1 MSERQQGERP
11 ELHPNPDDRVFLRR
25 VFMLLVLAAI
35 VTVLVLAHNL
45 VLLAFGSLLVALLL
59 IAASEA
65 FQNRL
70 GLSKGLSLALATLLM
85 LGTLGLIGYLFWSE
99 LEFQAEMLGRE
110 LPLAWQAMERRLET
124 GPIGRLLLA
133 SLQNRATVTWATNE
147 AGAIVRGSA
156 LVLFNL
162 VILLSAA
169 IYFAA
174 DPARYRRGLAMLSP
188 PRWRA
193 LTDRTLGEIG
203 MALRLWLVTQG
214 ISMVVM
220 GALFA
225 VGLWLSG
232 VPAWGALAL
241 LGGLAEFIPYVGPL
255 VAMVPA
261 FLLAAAGQGS
271 LAGVFLTYALA
282 RVVQANIVTPLVTGR
297 VVSVPPGWYIFL
309 ILGAGYV
316 FGTFGLFFSGPL
328 AIVVY
333 TAWLA
338 LYSRATLGDAV
349 ETPREYAAAR
359 KERQNGT
366 GNSSAAEASGA
377 DGAGGVTSPP
387 EPPAPDRR

>member
-1 MSERQQGERP
+1 MIEPP
-11 ELHPNPDDRVFLRR
+11 ELSPHPDDRPFLRR
-25 VFMLLVLAAI
+25 LFLVLVLAAV

-45 VLLAFGSLLVALLL
+45 LLLAFGSLLVALLL

-65 FQNRL
+65 FQRRL
-70 GLSKGLSLALATLLM
+70 KLSKGVSLTLATLLM
-85 LGTLGLIGYLFWSE
+85 LGTLGLIGYLFFAE

-124 GPIGRLLLA
+124 GAIGRLLLA
-133 SLQNRATVTWATNE
+133 SLQSRQTVTWITSE
-147 AGAIVRGSA
+147 AGAIARGSA
-156 LVLFNL
+156 VVLFNL
-162 VILLSAA
+162 VIVISAA

-188 PRWRA
+188 PRYRA

-225 VGLWLSG
+225 AGLYLSG
-232 VPAWGALAL
+232 VPAWGALGL
-241 LGGLAEFIPYVGPL
+241 LGGLAEFIPYVGPI

-316 FGTFGLFFSGPL
+316 FGTFGLFFAGPL
-328 AIVVY
+328 GIAAY

-349 ETPREYAAAR
+349 ETPREHAAAR
-359 KERQNGT
+359 KARNGAEAEAIE
-366 GNSSAAEASGA
+366 SPAAE
-377 DGAGGVTSPP
+377 P
-387 EPPAPDRR
+387 EPRAPDRR

>member
-1 MSERQQGERP
+1 MSEAP
-11 ELHPNPDDRVFLRR
+11 PLSPHPDDRPFLRR
-25 VFMLLVLAAI
+25 LFLLLVLAAI

-45 VLLAFGSLLVALLL
+45 LLLAFGSLLVALLL

-65 FQNRL
+65 FQRRL
-70 GLSKGLSLALATLLM
+70 KLAKGVSLTLATLLM
-85 LGTLGLIGYLFWSE
+85 LGTLFLIGFLFWTE

-110 LPLAWQAMERRLET
+110 LPLAWQDMQRRLET
-124 GPIGRLLLA
+124 GAIGRLLLG
-133 SLQNRATVTWATNE
+133 SLQNRQTVTWITSE
-147 AGAIVRGSA
+147 AGAIARGSA
-156 LVLFNL
+156 VVLFNL
-162 VILLSAA
+162 IIVISAA

-188 PRWRA
+188 PRYRA

-214 ISMVVM
+214 ISMLVM
-220 GALFA
+220 GGLFA
-225 VGLWLSG
+225 LGLWLSG

-241 LGGLAEFIPYVGPL
+241 LGGLAEFIPYVGPI

-271 LAGVFLTYALA
+271 LPGVFLTYALA
-282 RVVQANIVTPLVTGR
+282 RVAQANLVTPLVTGR

-316 FGTFGLFFSGPL
+316 FGTFGLFFAGPL
-328 AIVVY
+328 AIAAY
-333 TAWLA
+333 TGWLA

-349 ETPREYAAAR
+349 ETPSEHAAAR
-359 KERQNGT
+359 RHRNGET
-366 GNSSAAEASGA
+366 DPAGQAARA
-377 DGAGGVTSPP
+377 DP
-387 EPPAPDRR
+387 

>member
-1 MSERQQGERP
+1 MAQRP
-11 ELHPNPDDRVFLRR
+11 ELTPHPDDHAFLRR
-25 VFMLLVLAAI
+25 LFIVLALAALA
-35 VTVLVLAHNL
+35 TVLVLIHNL
-45 VLLAFGSLLVALLL
+45 LLLAFGSLLVALVL
-59 IAASEA
+59 IAATEM
-65 FQNRL
+65 FQKRL
-70 GLSKGLSLALATLLM
+70 GFSKALALTTAVLITLS
-85 LGTLGLIGYLFWSE
+85 TFGLIGFLFYSE
-99 LEFQAEMLGRE
+99 LAFQAEMLGRE

-124 GPIGRLLLA
+124 GAIGRLLLN
-133 SLQNRATVTWATNE
+133 SLQNRQTVTWLTSE
-147 AGAIVRGSA
+147 AGAIARGSA
-156 LVLFNL
+156 VVLFNL
-162 VILLSAA
+162 IIVISAA

-188 PRWRA
+188 PRYRS

-203 MALRLWLVTQG
+203 TALRLWLVTQG

-225 VGLWLSG
+225 LGLWLAG

-241 LGGLAEFIPYVGPL
+241 LGGLAEFIPYVGPI

-271 LAGVFLTYALA
+271 LLGVFLTYALA

-316 FGTFGLFFSGPL
+316 FGTFGLFFAGPL
-328 AIVVY
+328 AIAAY

-338 LYSRATLGDAV
+338 LYSRAVLGDAI
-349 ETPREYAAAR
+349 ELPSDHAEAR
-359 KERQNGT
+359 KSPGGDATIN
-366 GNSSAAEASGA
+366 
-377 DGAGGVTSPP
+377 DGPP
-387 EPPAPDRR
+387 EPPAPDHR

>member
-1 MSERQQGERP
+1 MSERP
-11 ELHPNPDDRVFLRR
+11 ELSPHPDDRPFLRR
-25 VFMLLVLAAI
+25 VFLLLVLGGI

-45 VLLAFGSLLVALLL
+45 LLLAFGSLLVALLL

-65 FQNRL
+65 FQRRL
-70 GLSKGLSLALATLLM
+70 KLSKFVSLTLATLLM
-85 LGTLGLIGYLFWSE
+85 LGTLGLIGYLFYAE
-99 LEFQAEMLGRE
+99 LAFQAEMLGRE

-124 GPIGRLLLA
+124 GAIGRLLLG
-133 SLQNRATVTWATNE
+133 SLQSRQTVTWLTNE
-147 AGAIVRGSA
+147 AGAITRGSA
-156 LVLFNL
+156 IVLFNL
-162 VILLSAA
+162 IIVISAA

-188 PRWRA
+188 PRYRA

-214 ISMVVM
+214 VSMLVM
-220 GALFA
+220 GVLFSA
-225 VGLWLSG
+225 GLYLSG
-232 VPAWGALAL
+232 VPAWGALGL
-241 LGGLAEFIPYVGPL
+241 LGGLAEFIPYVGPI

-282 RVVQANIVTPLVTGR
+282 RVIQANLITPLVTGR

-316 FGTFGLFFSGPL
+316 FGTFGLFFAGPL
-328 AIVVY
+328 AIAVY

-338 LYSRATLGDAV
+338 LYSRATLGDTV
-349 ETPREYAAAR
+349 ETPREHAAAR
-359 KERQNGT
+359 KSRNG
-366 GNSSAAEASGA
+366 AEGEAILRPDA
-377 DGAGGVTSPP
+377 QPQ
-387 EPPAPDRR
+387 PPAPDRR